1 MNRIEF
7 DLKLLIVNRN
17 SYYFFDKTFDGLI
30 TKTQIKNTLDSL
42 PENVTIDQVIEHL
55 IFLEKVNNGL
65 DDSVNGR
72 IDTIEK
78 AKQKLNEFL

>member
-7 DLKLLIVNRN
+7 NLKSLIEIHIV
-17 SYYFFDKTFDGLI
+17 SLIKTFDGLI

-72 IDTIEK
+72 INTIEV
-78 AKQKLNEFL
+78 AKQKLNKFL